1 MTRVLFGKAVNINT
15 YRVYEI
21 LHSGEAVAVTREFED
36 RKDAESARR
45 RMWRQ
50 DGGRYEV
57 RVA

>member
-1 MTRVLFGKAVNINT
+1 MKKTIFGKTINVNV
-15 YRVYEI
+15 YKVYEI
-21 LHSGEAVAVTREFED
+21 LHTGEAVAVTREFED